1 MELFIAEERKIW
13 RKAYGF
19 WLVFAVLILKIF
31 YLEIADRS
39 GNRFIL
45 ENRDAYLSIVSR
57 YEGKITDSVAA
68 LIEAENSDMSLAAAN
83 LKKLRSDFNAG
94 AVTAEEFEAEADRLE
109 KYVYGK
115 ELYFYFFSRYLT
127 ARADPE
133 RRYLLFNTGWDR
145 FFSADRF
152 DWFTAIAAIVFAALV
167 FGKEYEADMRRILI
181 STVKGNRDL
190 TYAKY
195 LTYFSSVF
203 ALCAASFFVEWVF
216 FQVRYGLPNASF
228 PFQSLD
234 VFQNSEL
241 KLSLFQAGCAL
252 FLIRFAGFCALG
264 TLVMTVTVAAQSVV
278 PALIAGLGLITLPY
292 ALPLSDSLKAFLPAP
307 FSLIVGVPF
316 LAWGNSPAAEADV
329 HSAEIGLTKGH
340 IIAIALFWVVISVGM
355 LSLIRRQFCHV
366 EPRPVKT
373 GRKTPFPI
381 LLLILPLVVSGCA
394 ALDAEKTEPPLTFNF
409 GNEAYYSY
417 ADPYIVSLFPAFMI
431 EDLGTG
437 VLDRVVR
444 DPFLD
449 EEYIYKYFAGIFVQ
463 DHELYYS
470 VTTDDHDEI
479 NAINLKTWDRRR
491 IYHYA
496 QPQAVKLLNDDLET
510 HRWSLGKRILPF
522 MIYGDSLFIYSDHE
536 LKMINLK
543 TSRETRLIRHIL
555 YPSALAFRNGKF
567 YYTNEVNELRV
578 FSLSDRSDLPLMDV
592 RSEFSLYIR
601 GDSLYFFDL
610 DRAYALYSV
619 DLETNQSKKILASG
633 VGEFACDDR
642 YIYFV
647 NQNDDGKLYRA
658 DLTTGDQDILADLSY
673 LTAIQ
678 VIDGTPFLYVRAA
691 GGMGRDVITYRINRD
706 DWSSEELTAYEEFAL
721 SLR

>member
-1 MELFIAEERKIW
+1 
-13 RKAYGF
+13 
-19 WLVFAVLILKIF
+19 
-31 YLEIADRS
+31 
-39 GNRFIL
+39 
-45 ENRDAYLSIVSR
+45 
-57 YEGKITDSVAA
+57 
-68 LIEAENSDMSLAAAN
+68 
-83 LKKLRSDFNAG
+83 
-94 AVTAEEFEAEADRLE
+94 
-109 KYVYGK
+109 
-115 ELYFYFFSRYLT
+115 
-127 ARADPE
+127 
-133 RRYLLFNTGWDR
+133 
-145 FFSADRF
+145 
-152 DWFTAIAAIVFAALV
+152 
-167 FGKEYEADMRRILI
+167 
-181 STVKGNRDL
+181 
-190 TYAKY
+190 
-195 LTYFSSVF
+195 
-203 ALCAASFFVEWVF
+203 
-216 FQVRYGLPNASF
+216 
-228 PFQSLD
+228 
-234 VFQNSEL
+234 
-241 KLSLFQAGCAL
+241 
-252 FLIRFAGFCALG
+252 
-264 TLVMTVTVAAQSVV
+264 MTVTVAAQSVV
-278 PALIAGLGLITLPY
+278 PALIAGLGLITLPC

-316 LAWGNSPAAEADV
+316 LSWGSAPAAEADV
-329 HSAEIGLTKGH
+329 LSTEIGLTKGPV
-340 IIAIALFWVVISVGM
+340 IAIALFWAVISVGM

-366 EPRPVKT
+366 GPRPVKT

-381 LLLILPLVVSGCA
+381 LLLILPFVVSGCA
-394 ALDAEKTEPPLTFNF
+394 ALDTEKSEPPLTFNF
-409 GNEAYYSY
+409 GHEAYYSY
-417 ADPYIVSLFPAFMI
+417 DDPYIVSLFPAFMI
-431 EDLGTG
+431 EDLDSG

-479 NAINLKTWDRRR
+479 NVIDLKTWNQHRVY
-491 IYHYA
+491 YHA

-522 MIYGDSLFIYSDHE
+522 MIYGDSLFVYSDHE
-536 LKMINLK
+536 LKMVNL
-543 TSRETRLIRHIL
+543 TNLRETRLIRHIL

-619 DLETNQSKKILASG
+619 DLETNRSKKILASG

-658 DLTTGDQDILADLSY
+658 DLTTGDQDLLADLSY